1 MGKSKTKFQQSW
13 LDKCDGNGH
22 EVRQWCRPKESD
34 PYVALCTVC
43 NKTFNVD
50 AQGFPSIT
58 SHSKSSKHREA
69 AMAAFG
75 DQQVRFVTPKA
86 ELSATKNSNTTSHK
100 TIDIRS
106 MTCHADKVTKAEIL
120 FILKAC
126 TAGYAY
132 HSFREVGDLFKMM
145 FPDSAVARDV
155 TLEPTKFSYVISDGL
170 GPYFHNILVDDIKKS
185 ASFFTVEVDGT
196 SNVAVRHQLDMHIRF
211 WSEKEGR
218 VITAYYYSKMLG
230 HATAE
235 IMSREILNRL
245 ETDGIPIKKLLMLSC
260 DGPSVNKLLH
270 KMLNARVQQ
279 EKSSLVS
286 FGSCAIHVM
295 HHAFRKGINA
305 LGWSLDE
312 FAVDIFYW
320 FKHSPVRKE
329 EFAKLQQQLKTE
341 EHHFMRYVEVRWLTF
356 TPVLQR
362 LLEQWE
368 PMKEY
373 FLKELPR
380 SDKYVLKNVTL

>member
-1 MGKSKTKFQQSW
+1 MVSLFKFVPDDETNVEDEVMVCIQPYASISN
-13 LDKCDGNGH
+13 LKICFVRYTSSVSCD
-22 EVRQWCRPKESD
+22 EEICRVRSN
-34 PYVALCTVC
+34 YLT
-43 NKTFNVD
+43 
-50 AQGFPSIT
+50 SIDCGPAT
-58 SHSKSSKHREA
+58 RFLRVTLRVF
-69 AMAAFG
+69 AFLW
-75 DQQVRFVTPKA
+75 P
-86 ELSATKNSNTTSHK
+86 
-100 TIDIRS
+100 
-106 MTCHADKVTKAEIL
+106 
-120 FILKAC
+120 
-126 TAGYAY
+126 AY
-132 HSFREVGDLFKMM
+132 QSFREVGDLFKMM

-245 ETDGIPIKKLLMLSC
+245 ETDGIPIKKFLMLSC

-329 EFAKLQQQLKTE
+329 EVTSVIRQPK
-341 EHHFMRYVEVRWLTF
+341 
-356 TPVLQR
+356 
-362 LLEQWE
+362 
-368 PMKEY
+368 
-373 FLKELPR
+373 FLYWHTITVYIR
-380 SDKYVLKNVTL
+380 